1 MNCDVLLV
9 SPLQGSGLLVT
20 ANLGLRSQAL
30 AACPEPVER
39 AALAIT
45 LRAFSPPTDPCTTY
59 LTSASESS
67 KKARAGSRASLA
79 RPSGFWL
86 TRAKSTGDQ

>member
-1 MNCDVLLV
+1 MNCDVLMV
-9 SPLQGSGLLVT
+9 SPFQGSGLLVT
-20 ANLGLRSQAL
+20 ANLGLRSRAL
-30 AACPEPVER
+30 ASAQ
-39 AALAIT
+39 AIA